1 MYIPCKMGY
10 FIILQSSKLTV
21 ITANTKHWL
30 DIRLYMVHTWELSFR
45 MNSITFSTSIQEG
58 CSTSVRDP
66 TSDVVCAHVC
76 VYVCV
81 CVCVH
86 KNRNFP
92 HYNVRDVQERH
103 ACSVCANVC
112 ARMTCSTTVR
122 DVQESTSISSC

>member
-66 TSDVVCAHVC
+66 TSDVVCAR
-76 VYVCV
+76 VCV
-81 CVCVH
+81 CVCVCVCVYIKIEIFH
-86 KNRNFP
+86 TTMYEMYK
-92 HYNVRDVQERH
+92 E
-103 ACSVCANVC
+103 ACMQCMC
-112 ARMTCSTTVR
+112 KRMRTH
-122 DVQESTSISSC
+122 DL